1 MQGGFETRPYKVAR
15 RGVVCRGDALRR
27 PVAANEGEAVPRP
40 HRIAHATLRLVGAGF
55 KPALAQ
61 QTRRVE
67 FDQIVIS
74 AVRWLPMQG
83 GFETRPYKIARRVV
97 VCRADA
103 LRCPVAANEGQGG
116 ASPLQDR

>member
-40 HRIAHATLRLVGAGF
+40 YRIAHATLILVGAGF

-61 QTRRVE
+61 QTRRIGITVR
-67 FDQIVIS
+67 S
-74 AVRWLPMQG
+74 RSHVRWFVMYGVCGP
-83 GFETRPYKIARRVV
+83 TTCTVV
-97 VCRADA
+97 ADA
-103 LRCPVAANEGQGG
+103 GRV
-116 ASPLQDR
+116 